1 MATIHPTA
9 VVDPAAELAED
20 VSIGPFAI
28 VGPHVSVGAGTTIGP
43 HAVLEGPTTIGRH
56 NRIHAH
62 AVIGGAPQDKK
73 YRGEPT
79 RLEIGDG
86 NTFREFVTVNRG
98 TVQDAGVTRIGSDNW
113 VMAYVHVAHD
123 CSVGD
128 HVILANTTNLAGHVH
143 IGDWV
148 ILGGYTGVHQF
159 CKIGAHA
166 MTGVGSVVL
175 HDIPPFV
182 MASGNTASAHGL
194 NAEGLRRRGFDAAT
208 LTVLRRAYRTLYRSE
223 LTLQQARE
231 QLAADLAALLAD
243 PPADAR
249 PADGTPAGEGGGTA
263 ALGPA
268 GALRQ
273 LTEFLGRVERGIVR

>member
-1 MATIHPTA
+1 MATIHPSA
-9 VVDPAAELAED
+9 LVDPAASLDDD
-20 VSIGPFAI
+20 VEVGPFAVI
-28 VGPHVSVGAGTTIGP
+28 GPGVEVGAGTRIGP
-43 HAVLEGPTTIGRH
+43 HAILEGPSRIGRD

-79 RLEIGDG
+79 GLEIGDG

-98 TVQDAGVTRIGSDNW
+98 TVQDAHVTRIGSDNW
-113 VMAYVHVAHD
+113 VMAYVHIAHD
-123 CSVGD
+123 CVVGD
-128 HVILANTTNLAGHVH
+128 HTILANTVNLAGHVQ

-182 MASGNTASAHGL
+182 MASGNTAAAHGL
-194 NAEGLRRRGFDAAT
+194 NTEGLRRRGFDAETIQVLKQAYK
-208 LTVLRRAYRTLYRSE
+208 TVYRSE
-223 LTLQQARE
+223 LTLQQARA
-231 QLAADLAALLAD
+231 QLDADLAALSAT
-243 PPADAR
+243 PASASADA
-249 PADGTPAGEGGGTA
+249 
-263 ALGPA
+263 
-268 GALRQ
+268 LR
-273 LTEFLGRVERGIVR
+273 LLSDFLAKVSRGIVR